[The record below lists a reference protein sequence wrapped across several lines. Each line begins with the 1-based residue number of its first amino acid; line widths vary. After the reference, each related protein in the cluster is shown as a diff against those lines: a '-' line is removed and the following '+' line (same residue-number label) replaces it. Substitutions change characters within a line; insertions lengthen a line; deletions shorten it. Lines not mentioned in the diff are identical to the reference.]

1 MKSLP
6 KEASTRGIFP
16 EDALRERFLKVEKI
30 ARRLALVPEN
40 GARLPTYIL
49 SYLQS
54 MFIASQ
60 SEPITKDELLDKEI
74 DFSKLDTYDILNR
87 ARYWLDHGDL
97 MKSLQYMNLLTGAPR
112 KIASDWMTETRL
124 HLETQQAV
132 SALLAHAAASGIK
145 MAA

>member
-1 MKSLP
+1 MVVKSLP

-54 MFIASQ
+54 MFIATQ
-60 SEPITKDELLDKEI
+60 SEPITKDELLNKEI

-87 ARYWLDHGDL
+87 AR
-97 MKSLQYMNLLTGAPR
+97 
-112 KIASDWMTETRL
+112 
-124 HLETQQAV
+124 
-132 SALLAHAAASGIK
+132 
-145 MAA
+145 